1 MSEPLREMSTPAAP
15 EAESAPQPPMA
26 WHSFLTKYLLILLPV
41 CHALQAVWILTGGVY
56 YTTAVRDTIYAGIPE
71 LRIVDYALCALGLA
85 IAVLELAARKAL
97 AKRRTKGVH
106 LLITGQALAVL
117 AWPLY
122 GLARFALTGLSPL
135 SIALIGRSA
144 AQLVLLLVNTFYYA
158 RRRCLFSREADGRKE
173 SI

>member
-15 EAESAPQPPMA
+15 ETESAPQPPMA

-85 IAVLELAARKAL
+85 TAVLELAARKAL
-97 AKRRTKGVH
+97 AKRRATGIR

-122 GLARFALTGLSPL
+122 GLARFVLTGLSPL

>member
-1 MSEPLREMSTPAAP
+1 MSEPLREMTTPAAP
-15 EAESAPQPPMA
+15 ETESAPQPPMA

-41 CHALQAVWILTGGVY
+41 CHALQAVWILTGRVY

-85 IAVLELAARKAL
+85 TAVLELAARKAL
-97 AKRRTKGVH
+97 AKRRATGIR

-122 GLARFALTGLSPL
+122 GLARFVLTGLSPL

>member
-1 MSEPLREMSTPAAP
+1 MSEPLREMTTPAAP
-15 EAESAPQPPMA
+15 ETESAPQPPMA

-71 LRIVDYALCALGLA
+71 LRIVNYALCALGLA
-85 IAVLELAARKAL
+85 TAVLELAARKAL
-97 AKRRTKGVH
+97 AKRRATGIR

-122 GLARFALTGLSPL
+122 GLARFVLTGLSPL